1 LSSQVNWNEEQ
12 ACFHDFMLELA
23 SYYSPRY
30 LQDLPE
36 QDDSAM
42 DEDHD
47 GLRVTKTEIQHQQ
60 YQIQH
65 VLFPAFMKYA
75 RPSKE
80 LIDNEEIR
88 QLANLPDMYKIF
100 ERC

>member
-1 LSSQVNWNEEQ
+1 MHQVNWDEEQ

-36 QDDSAM
+36 QDESAV
-42 DEDHD
+42 DGEDDDD
-47 GLRVTKTEIQHQQ
+47 GLRLTKNEMQHQQ

-88 QLANLPDMYKIF
+88 QLANLPDMY
-100 ERC
+100 R